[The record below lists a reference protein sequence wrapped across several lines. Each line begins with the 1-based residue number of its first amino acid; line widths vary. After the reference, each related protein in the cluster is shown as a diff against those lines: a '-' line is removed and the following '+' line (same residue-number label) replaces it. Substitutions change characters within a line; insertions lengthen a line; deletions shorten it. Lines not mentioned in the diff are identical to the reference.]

1 MVGGDFEAQGQL
13 GETYLSIF
21 EYPKHEMLLTIWLG
35 SESVLVMAAQKCVE
49 R

>member
-21 EYPKHEMLLTIWLG
+21 EYPTHEMLLTIWLG
-35 SESVLVMAAQKCVE
+35 SESVLVSAAQNRAE
-49 R
+49 L